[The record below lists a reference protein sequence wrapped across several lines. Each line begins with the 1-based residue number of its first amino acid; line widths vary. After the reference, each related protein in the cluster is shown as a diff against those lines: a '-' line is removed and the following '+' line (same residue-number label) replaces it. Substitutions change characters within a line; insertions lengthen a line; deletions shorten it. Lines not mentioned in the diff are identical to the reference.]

1 MQLQRRIL
9 TVHEYPERTVRLDDL
24 TPEEAA
30 AIFAAGDDHFQAAF
44 LNRVGAISR
53 SWPSAG
59 WCVQACSLMDKLDDD
74 GRMMVEKLAD
84 HYASRYDWK
93 PSE

>member
-1 MQLQRRIL
+1 MAESFPIRSV
-9 TVHEYPERTVRLDDL
+9 TLDDL
-24 TPEEAA
+24 TPQEAA
-30 AIFAAGDDHFQAAF
+30 VIFANGDDHFQAAF
-44 LNRVGAISR
+44 LNHVGAISR

-84 HYASRYDWK
+84 HYARQYDWT
-93 PSE
+93 PSD